1 MTTMSRSV
9 VHLFVLSVAGM
20 VWNANLA
27 QAGWDNLVQLCCFG
41 CDRPRVSF
49 APPCPPPPCPQP
61 EVRVS
66 YVQRTYYQPVTE
78 YVRNTYYEPVTRNV
92 TTYYYEPVTEYRYTT
107 YYDPCTGC
115 PVRVCQ
121 PTTSYRLRSQCNTVT
136 SYVERTALVPVT
148 SYRPVTVQQPVVSY
162 YYPPTSVSY
171 GAPLI
176 PAPPAM
182 IPPAAPSVQELR
194 DQVPSVMPPGS
205 GGADK
210 IPPPNVP
217 TQPGISYPRPSTPG
231 QVRPERTASLP
242 RTPTVTVRGE
252 VVLKD
257 QITPRSGA
265 RLVFV
270 NADNLQQRH
279 YVTANT
285 YGEFDTLL
293 PAGRWYLYLGG
304 DDGRAV
310 YHKQITLTGD
320 RELVEYKVVSR

>member
-1 MTTMSRSV
+1 
-9 VHLFVLSVAGM
+9 
-20 VWNANLA
+20 
-27 QAGWDNLVQLCCFG
+27 
-41 CDRPRVSF
+41 
-49 APPCPPPPCPQP
+49 
-61 EVRVS
+61 
-66 YVQRTYYQPVTE
+66 
-78 YVRNTYYEPVTRNV
+78 
-92 TTYYYEPVTEYRYTT
+92 
-107 YYDPCTGC
+107 
-115 PVRVCQ
+115 
-121 PTTSYRLRSQCNTVT
+121 
-136 SYVERTALVPVT
+136 
-148 SYRPVTVQQPVVSY
+148 
-162 YYPPTSVSY
+162 
-171 GAPLI
+171 
-176 PAPPAM
+176 
-182 IPPAAPSVQELR
+182 
-194 DQVPSVMPPGS
+194 MPPGS